1 MSFRTI
7 INSYIS
13 QINAGKSRYDSMSH
27 ASPSS
32 TITAVNNVLNTAANA
47 IESGIDSMFD
57 DPDITSGSRLNFLIL
72 NGYSEAFKEAESWHV
87 GPDDFTLEPKY
98 YQCRGLFYKL
108 ADIGTAGKYLSNYSY
123 AVSNVI
129 QIMANFQDMYQIFVM
144 PPEGVS
150 KLNEFW
156 LVYAMDFSTQMLS
169 AIDVF
174 DTVSNDFL
182 SIPGMVNSYKDL
194 AETVNRSIAVGNTFI
209 ESINKEAS
217 VGTILSQSFA
227 NMGSSFGLYN
237 NSIQQIY
244 NIHIESVTENQ
255 NSKNYP
261 PDTYNT
267 NLKRIQKAKILNF
280 ELFFN
285 ISTSIH
291 NNITNLLTKYS

>member
-13 QINAGKSRYDSMSH
+13 QINAGKSRYESMSH

-57 DPDITSGSRLNFLIL
+57 DPDITSGSKLNFLIL

-87 GPDDFTLEPKY
+87 GPDDFTLEPNY

-108 ADIGTAGKYLSNYSY
+108 ADIGTAGKYLSSYSY

-129 QIMANFQDMYQIFVM
+129 QIMANFQDMYHIFVM

-150 KLNEFW
+150 KLDEFW

-182 SIPGMVNSYKDL
+182 TIPGLVNSYKEL
-194 AETVNRSIAVGNTFI
+194 AETVNMSITVGNIFI

-217 VGTILSQSFA
+217 TGTILSQSFA

-237 NSIQQIY
+237 NSIQHIY
-244 NIHIESVTENQ
+244 NIHIESITENQ

-285 ISTSIH
+285 ISTFIH

>member
-13 QINAGKSRYDSMSH
+13 QINAGKSRYESMSH
-27 ASPSS
+27 VSPSS
-32 TITAVNNVLNTAANA
+32 TIAAVNLILNNAANA

-57 DPDITSGSRLNFLIL
+57 DPDITSGSKLNFLIL

-87 GPDDFTLEPKY
+87 GPDNFTLEPNY
-98 YQCRGLFYKL
+98 YQCRGLFYRL
-108 ADIGTAGKYLSNYSY
+108 ADIGTAGRYLSNYSY
-123 AVSNVI
+123 AVSNCV
-129 QIMANFQDMYQIFVM
+129 QIMANFQDMYNIFVM

-150 KLNEFW
+150 KLDEFW
-156 LVYAMDFSTQMLS
+156 LVYAADFNTQMIS
-169 AIDVF
+169 AIDIF
-174 DTVSNDFL
+174 DTLKNDFL
-182 SIPGMVNSYKDL
+182 SIPGLVNSYKEL
-194 AETVNRSIAVGNTFI
+194 AEAVNMSIAIGNTFI

-217 VGTILSQSFA
+217 SGTILSQSFA
-227 NMGSSFGLYN
+227 NIGSSFVLYN

-244 NIHIESVTENQ
+244 NIHIQSITENQ

-280 ELFFN
+280 ALFFN

-291 NNITNLLTKYS
+291 NSISNLISKYS

>member
-150 KLNEFW
+150 KLDEFW

-194 AETVNRSIAVGNTFI
+194 AETVNMSIAVGNTFI

-285 ISTSIH
+285 ISTTIH

>member
-150 KLNEFW
+150 KLDEFW

-194 AETVNRSIAVGNTFI
+194 AETVNMSVAVGNTFI

-285 ISTSIH
+285 ISTTIH

>member
-13 QINAGKSRYDSMSH
+13 QINAGKSRYNSMSH
-27 ASPSS
+27 ASPGS

-72 NGYSEAFKEAESWHV
+72 NGYSEAFKEAESWHG

-150 KLNEFW
+150 KLDEFW

-194 AETVNRSIAVGNTFI
+194 AETVNMSIAVGNTFI

-227 NMGSSFGLYN
+227 NIGSSFGLYN